1 MHSRRLNFGR
11 GVLAF
16 GIVLLIVAPAA
27 ALVREV
33 FGTKRGKVYHTQ
45 SNDCA
50 SARKIQGDNRV
61 TFQTEQEAKNAG
73 RRICKRCETL
83 DRQATG
89 KSEPSKKSGGDHG
102 DEGDGGAGG
111 AGRNDR
117 DAPLKSEPPTRI
129 TVNSELTAEVA
140 KVNSVLPGGTLV
152 LDNGEHATLVGVECP
167 DRGQP
172 GDKDA
177 VRFLTEQ
184 TRGRTIRL
192 AIEGGAC
199 RPDARDEHGRLCV
212 YATPEPDGRD
222 LGGELIF
229 QGYAWVDRGAPFN
242 RQTEYLRFEEDAWR
256 GGRGVW
262 VRGEGFDA
270 GGESV
275 VTGRH
280 AHCYHPTSCA
290 HSKMLANVMTL
301 TLSEAR
307 ARRLVPCSEFRGRK

>member
-1 MHSRRLNFGR
+1 MSLRRLGFGR
-11 GVLAF
+11 AVLAL

-45 SNDCA
+45 PNECA

-61 TFQTEQEAKNAG
+61 TFQAEQDAKNAG

-83 DRQATG
+83 DRQPAG
-89 KSEPSKKSGGDHG
+89 KSDSPKKSGGVKGGG
-102 DEGDGGAGG
+102 DDSAAGG
-111 AGRNDR
+111 AGREDH
-117 DAPLKSEPPTRI
+117 DAPPTSGPPVRI
-129 TVNSELTAEVA
+129 AGSELTAEVA
-140 KVNSVLPGGTLV
+140 RVTSVLPGGTLV
-152 LDNGEHATLVGVECP
+152 LDNGEHATLVGVVCP

-172 GDKDA
+172 GEKDS
-177 VRFLTEQ
+177 VRFLIEQ

-192 AIEGGAC
+192 TIEGGAC
-199 RPDARDEHGRLCV
+199 RPDARDEHGRLCI

-229 QGYAWVDRGAPFN
+229 QGYAWVDRAAPFE
-242 RQTEYLRFEEDAWR
+242 RQDEYLRFEEDAWR

-262 VRGEGFDA
+262 VRGEGLDA

-280 AHCYHPTSCA
+280 AHCYHPANCG
-290 HSKMLANVMTL
+290 HSKILANVMPL

-307 ARRLVPCSEFRGRK
+307 ARRLVPCSEFRSRK